1 VKRPRGR
8 AIATALRGSML
19 GLVSDEYVEEAP
31 APTPSPENRVAWRWR
46 HEGRE
51 KRRRIANEVAATKAR
66 RSLSCE
72 HIEGQIGR
80 VWRAGPG
87 TTHLVVPRPAQH
99 ERRAML
105 GS

>member
-1 VKRPRGR
+1 WWSSLHS
-8 AIATALRGSML
+8 ATWNHPL
-19 GLVSDEYVEEAP
+19 GFLFL
-31 APTPSPENRVAWRWR
+31 
-46 HEGRE
+46 E

-87 TTHLVVPRPAQH
+87 TTHLVKLGILCCI
-99 ERRAML
+99 AMNCKKKVL
-105 GS
+105 SCSFGNTSGNLDTTLILSIG